1 MKYLKTR
8 FARTLLGTL
17 KVTQTNPI
25 SVWRNVPLQDFSSS
39 SDIDWLQSVDEI
51 DSQLYQKYGLSD
63 EEIAFI
69 EKNIQPMD

>member
-8 FARTLLGTL
+8 FARTLFGTL